1 MDGLKTLCGKG
12 LNTCLMCIS
21 AIFKV
26 EPAAREIAQSLKCLP
41 RTHEKPPEKKPEMVS
56 PFVKPAL
63 RKQKIRGALWPA
75 SERETLPQNTW

>member
-26 EPAAREIAQSLKCLP
+26 EPAAREIAQSGQDLLYRHVGP
-41 RTHEKPPEKKPEMVS
+41 SLDP
-56 PFVKPAL
+56 
-63 RKQKIRGALWPA
+63 
-75 SERETLPQNTW
+75 